1 MPAYQTALMKHS
13 EEAKAQ
19 VLHKGCRDSVQIT
32 LAES

>member
-13 EEAKAQ
+13 VDAKAQ
-19 VLHKGCRDSVQIT
+19 VLHKGCRDSMQIS